1 MLTIDGNKI
10 KSGHAFNT
18 TTGVVPF
25 IVVTVHH
32 DDTVTFVGEKN
43 SYRLRNGRIAAGR
56 NDSMTVS
63 AERFKEIYKE
73 PIESMYERED
83 RAKAI
88 ELERQRNEYQRN
100 KDHGSA
106 LRMNLLMRAIQGE
119 DITALSNELDAM
131 IDDAVD
137 EYAGY

>member
-56 NDSMTVS
+56 NDTMTVS
-63 AERFKEIYKE
+63 ADRFKEIYKE

-88 ELERQRNEYQRN
+88 EQERRRSAYERNN
-100 KDHGSA
+100 DHGIA
-106 LRMNLLMRAIQGE
+106 LRLNLLMRAARGE
-119 DITALSNELDAM
+119 DINVLSDELEEIILDV
-131 IDDAVD
+131 ID
-137 EYAGY
+137 EYSGY